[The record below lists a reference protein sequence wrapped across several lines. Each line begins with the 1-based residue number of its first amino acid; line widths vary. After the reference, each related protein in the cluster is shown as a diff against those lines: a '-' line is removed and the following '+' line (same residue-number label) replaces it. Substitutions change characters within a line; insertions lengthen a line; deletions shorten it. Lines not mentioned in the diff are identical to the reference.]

1 MRSTDQIKRT
11 LRGPDYVEKPIDR
24 AVSQPIVGR
33 VFRPAVAEGA
43 SEDAPYKS
51 EHKRTVLA
59 RRESRARREPYV
71 LCARGLLRDR

>member
-1 MRSTDQIKRT
+1 VIDASGSAGIEAHPKMRSTDQIKRT

-43 SEDAPYKS
+43 SEEAPYK
-51 EHKRTVLA
+51 
-59 RRESRARREPYV
+59 
-71 LCARGLLRDR
+71 